1 MTCRFIGRRMMRFSM
16 INRKNDAGYT
26 PGFQRHHLIPLQAAS
41 IAEIRKPLD
50 AMGRGGFDFDNFV
63 TNGVLLPSDE
73 HLAIKTGHPLHRG
86 PHPRYN
92 ELVIER
98 LLLIIRLS
106 KQINEEVQRKVFYR
120 MIIELLQSTLRKDKV
135 GLHLPVIEM
144 NNWDINLSSSDFAEL
159 YSCMDALYTAM
170 YLRTV
175 NSQHL
180 P

>member
-1 MTCRFIGRRMMRFSM
+1 MMRFSM
-16 INRKNDAGYT
+16 INRKNDAGYI

-106 KQINEEVQRKVFYR
+106 KQINEEVQRKVFFR
-120 MIIELLQSTLRKDKV
+120 LRIVLLQSTLRKALI
-135 GLHLPVIEM
+135 GSPLPIFRL
-144 NNWDINLSSSDFAEL
+144 NKRDPGLSSSDFAEL
-159 YSCMDALYTAM
+159 DSCVDALYTA
-170 YLRTV
+170 THWPPV
-175 NSQHL
+175 KSQDL
-180 P
+180 T